1 MLAQLEVEFPED
13 LRVAYRHFPLVSIHG
28 NALLATQAAEAAGQQ
43 GKFWDMHDLLF
54 NTQSQWSSLPPEGF
68 QNWLIQEALGLE
80 LELTQFE
87 DDLNDPA
94 TAAFAEEAWTFGQE
108 VGLPGTPFLLIN
120 DGPYGGPLDLDS
132 LRTIVKLVSLE
143 NQQYD
148 ECPPLMIDPLK
159 EYAATIQTEKGDI
172 LIRLFA
178 EDAPLA
184 VNSFVFLA
192 REGWFDG
199 ITFHRVLPGYVA
211 QAGDPS
217 GTGFGGPGYAFD
229 NEIDPSLQFDQA
241 GVVAMANA
249 GPGTNGSQ
257 FFITYEAVEDL
268 NNDFTIFGEV
278 VTGMEIAEALTA
290 RNPQPGVALP
300 DGDRIITITIE
311 EQ

>member
-1 MLAQLEVEFPED
+1 
-13 LRVAYRHFPLVSIHG
+13 
-28 NALLATQAAEAAGQQ
+28 
-43 GKFWDMHDLLF
+43 MHDLLF
-54 NTQSQWSSLPPEGF
+54 NTQAQWSGLPPEGF
-68 QNWLIQEALGLE
+68 QNFLIQEALGLG

-87 DDLNDPA
+87 QDLNDPA
-94 TAAFAEEAWTFGQE
+94 TVAFAEEAWTFGQE

-143 NQQYD
+143 NRQYD
-148 ECPPLMIDPLK
+148 ECPPLTIDPLK

-184 VNSFVFLA
+184 VNSFIFLA
-192 REGWFDG
+192 QEGWFDDV
-199 ITFHRVLPGYVA
+199 TFHRVLPGFVA

-229 NEIDPSLQFDQA
+229 NEINPSLQFDQA

-257 FFITYEAVEDL
+257 FFITFDAQSDL

-278 VTGMEIAEALTA
+278 VSGLEVAESLSA
-290 RNPQPGVALP
+290 RNPQPGLALP